1 MRSMVGLVAVLTGL
15 ACGAPFADAAAKHVP
30 TPAAAAPATRT
41 EEVALKEGA
50 GELLVPVVINDSV
63 KLDFTLDSGASV
75 VTIPADVAMTLVR
88 TGTLTRDDYLGRQ
101 TLELADGRTVPSTI
115 LRIRTLK
122 VGDIVVHDVQAS
134 VTDAKGSLLLG
145 QTFLARLTT
154 WSIDNAR
161 HVLVLGPERPG
172 GPPPL
177 EIARPSHARRSS
189 KGTGQG
195 GQAPA
200 GRAFTQSD
208 EDGVAPAANGRPETA
223 RSAAWDAAFYQSCLS
238 EGAQSAGVAADG
250 AQTFCHC
257 VGGALQP
264 LPLSRKK
271 RLVARSHEILAAEA
285 QCTR

>member
-1 MRSMVGLVAVLTGL
+1 MRGTIGLVAVLSAL
-15 ACGAPFADAAAKHVP
+15 ACAAPLADAAP
-30 TPAAAAPATRT
+30 RRAAAPT
-41 EEVALKEGA
+41 EEVPLKEAAGA
-50 GELLVPVVINDSV
+50 LLVPVVINDSV

-75 VTIPADVAMTLVR
+75 VTIPADVAMTLIR
-88 TGTLTRDDYLGRQ
+88 TGTLTRDDYLGRETFQ
-101 TLELADGRTVPSTI
+101 LADGRTVPSTI

-134 VTDAKGSLLLG
+134 VTDTKGSLLLG
-145 QTFLARLTT
+145 QTFLTRLST

-177 EIARPSHARRSS
+177 KIAAAPLAHRAS
-189 KGTGQG
+189 K
-195 GQAPA
+195 A
-200 GRAFTQSD
+200 SD
-208 EDGVAPAANGRPETA
+208 QEDEAAAYPDSAAAASGRPETEKG
-223 RSAAWDAAFYQSCLS
+223 AAWDAAFYQTCLTQ
-238 EGAQSAGVAADG
+238 EAQSAGARS
-250 AQTFCHC
+250 AQSFCHC

-271 RLVARSHEILAAEA
+271 RLVPHSHEMLAAES

>member
-1 MRSMVGLVAVLTGL
+1 MRGMVGLVAVLAALTF
-15 ACGAPFADAAAKHVP
+15 AAPYADAAPRAPK
-30 TPAAAAPATRT
+30 PAAAAPT
-41 EEVALKEGA
+41 EEVPLKAEGGA
-50 GELLVPVVINDSV
+50 LLVPVMINDSV
-63 KLDFTLDSGASV
+63 KLDFMLDSGASV
-75 VTIPADVAMTLVR
+75 VTIPADVAMTLIR
-88 TGTLTRDDYLGRQ
+88 TGTLTRDDYLGRETFQ
-101 TLELADGRTVPSTI
+101 LADGRAVPSTI

-145 QTFLARLTT
+145 QTFLARLST

-189 KGTGQG
+189 KATDQAS
-195 GQAPA
+195 QAPA
-200 GRAFTQSD
+200 GHAFAPSD
-208 EDGVAPAANGRPETA
+208 KDDDATAASGRPETA
-223 RSAAWDAAFYQSCLS
+223 KGAEWDAAFYQTCISQ
-238 EGAQSAGVAADG
+238 GAQAAGVNGHAA
-250 AQTFCHC
+250 QSFCHC

-271 RLVARSHEILAAEA
+271 RLVAHSHEILAAES

>member
-1 MRSMVGLVAVLTGL
+1 VAS
-15 ACGAPFADAAAKHVP
+15 
-30 TPAAAAPATRT
+30 PAT
-41 EEVALKEGA
+41 EEVALKAEA

-63 KLDFTLDSGASV
+63 KLDFMLDSGASV
-75 VTIPADVAMTLVR
+75 VTIPADVAMTLIR

-101 TLELADGRTVPSTI
+101 TFRLADGRTVPSTI

-145 QTFLARLTT
+145 QTFLARLST

-177 EIARPSHARRSS
+177 NIASAAPPRRSA
-189 KGTGQG
+189 KPRNQA
-195 GQAPA
+195 GQAPS
-200 GRAFTQSD
+200 GHAF
-208 EDGVAPAANGRPETA
+208 APADQDGAADGRPETA
-223 RSAAWDAAFYQSCLS
+223 KSAAWDADFYRSCLS
-238 EGAQSAGVAADG
+238 PGAPGAGVNAHG
-250 AQTFCHC
+250 GQSFCHC
-257 VGGALQP
+257 VGAALQP

-271 RLVARSHEILAAEA
+271 RLVPHSHEILAAES

>member
-1 MRSMVGLVAVLTGL
+1 MRWMVGLVAVLSGL
-15 ACGAPFADAAAKHVP
+15 ACGAPFASAAPKHAP
-30 TPAAAAPATRT
+30 TPAAAEPATRT
-41 EEVALKEGA
+41 EEVALKQEAGA
-50 GELLVPVVINDSV
+50 LLVPVLINDSV
-63 KLDFTLDSGASV
+63 KLDFMLDSGASV
-75 VTIPADVAMTLVR
+75 VTIPADVAMTLIR
-88 TGTLTRDDYLGRQ
+88 TGTLTRDDYLGRETFQ
-101 TLELADGRTVPSTI
+101 LADGRTVPSTI

-154 WSIDNAR
+154 WSIDNGR

-177 EIARPSHARRSS
+177 EIARASHARRSS
-189 KGTGQG
+189 KKTDQA

-200 GRAFTQSD
+200 SHAFAPSD
-208 EDGVAPAANGRPETA
+208 GDAAATAADGRPETA
-223 RSAAWDAAFYQSCLS
+223 KSAAWDAAFYQTCLS
-238 EGAQSAGVAADG
+238 QGAQSAGVAANG
-250 AQTFCHC
+250 AQSFCHC
-257 VGGALQP
+257 VGGDLQP

-271 RLVARSHEILAAEA
+271 RLVAHSHEILAAET

>member
-1 MRSMVGLVAVLTGL
+1 
-15 ACGAPFADAAAKHVP
+15 
-30 TPAAAAPATRT
+30 
-41 EEVALKEGA
+41 VALKAEG

-75 VTIPADVAMTLVR
+75 VTIPADVAMTLIR

-101 TLELADGRTVPSTI
+101 TLRLADGRTVPSTV
-115 LRIRTLK
+115 LRIRSLK
-122 VGDIVVHDVQAS
+122 VGDIVVHDVQTS

-145 QTFLARLTT
+145 QTFLARLST

-177 EIARPSHARRSS
+177 NIASPARSRRSS
-189 KGTGQG
+189 KSSEHG

-200 GRAFTQSD
+200 SHAF
-208 EDGVAPAANGRPETA
+208 APTDQEGGGGANGRPETA
-223 RSAAWDAAFYQSCLS
+223 KGAAWDADFYQTCVSQ
-238 EGAQSAGVAADG
+238 GAQAAGVSAHAAQG
-250 AQTFCHC
+250 FCHC
-257 VGGALQP
+257 VGAALEP

-271 RLVARSHEILAAEA
+271 RLVPHSHEILAAES